1 MKILLIDDHKLFSQS
16 IKMILELSETIEYVD
31 LVENFQ
37 SVDDIDYSP
46 YDIILI
52 DINLTSI
59 YETDGLALAEE
70 MIKKEGIAK
79 KFMSIE
85 LRRWE
90 PMLLLIKVSIQ
101 ISFLLN

>member
-70 MIKKEGIAK
+70 MIKKERGIK
-79 KFMSIE
+79 TMS
-85 LRRWE
+85 L
-90 PMLLLIKVSIQ
+90 S
-101 ISFLLN
+101 

>member
-16 IKMILELSETIEYVD
+16 IKMILELSETIDYVD

-37 SVDDIDYSP
+37 SVDDIDYSR

-70 MIKKEGIAK
+70 M
-79 KFMSIE
+79 
-85 LRRWE
+85 
-90 PMLLLIKVSIQ
+90 
-101 ISFLLN
+101 